1 MEYLKLKPGL
11 EAGNAN
17 KDEAV
22 VIEAISDIAKKS
34 NGELTPAAVLDS
46 ASDPKSPLH
55 SYFTWDNTEAAQ
67 KWRIH
72 QARSLIASVIIKM
85 EPQAEQVPI
94 RAYVNLK
101 SDDGQGYH
109 HLNEVMKNPVMRQAM
124 LDRALRELEFFQSR
138 YSSLSELSEI
148 WNALGKL
155 KTK

>member
-1 MEYLKLKPGL
+1 
-11 EAGNAN
+11 
-17 KDEAV
+17 
-22 VIEAISDIAKKS
+22 
-34 NGELTPAAVLDS
+34 
-46 ASDPKSPLH
+46 
-55 SYFTWDNTEAAQ
+55 
-67 KWRIH
+67 
-72 QARSLIASVIIKM
+72 M
-85 EPQAEQVPI
+85 EPQTEQVPI

-101 SDDGQGYH
+101 SDDRQGYH